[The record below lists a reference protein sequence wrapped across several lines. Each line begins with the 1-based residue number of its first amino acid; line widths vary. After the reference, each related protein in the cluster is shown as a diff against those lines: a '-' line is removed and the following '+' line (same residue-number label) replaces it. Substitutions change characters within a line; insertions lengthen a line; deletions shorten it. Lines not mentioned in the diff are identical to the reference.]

1 MRAFSIVVAVVVAV
15 VIAMTAVWHPGR
27 ALGESLAAADSSPFI
42 VEYAV
47 AGAPK
52 NIVVEAS
59 GRIWFT
65 MPASDQIGRLVVD
78 SNGTAVSRDYF
89 STGAGSKPYD
99 LALKGTSLW
108 LTLSGTGQIAR
119 FDIVAETLST
129 FTIPTANSE
138 PSGLAVAA
146 KVIYMPTVLSA
157 LLPANSEPS
166 GIAVAANGL
175 VWFVER
181 AGNRLGRFDPKTST
195 FSEFDYPRA
204 NAKLE
209 DLALDSAGN
218 VWVVATGTNQ
228 ATKFEVS
235 SARFLD
241 SVPTGSN
248 SQPVSIVI
256 DSGNLPWVTMGG
268 TSRVGRYAPG
278 TLALWRF
285 YNVAWPSGAD
295 PTVLTLSSDG
305 SRYSVWFTLKNS
317 SAVGYLT
324 TELTGRLA
332 LGPFVTLLPTTNAQ
346 PWGIA
351 TDGEGHVWIAESGT
365 NKIAVWKPPYFL
377 RSYFPVVGR

>member
-1 MRAFSIVVAVVVAV
+1 
-15 VIAMTAVWHPGR
+15 MTAVWHPGR
-27 ALGESLAAADSSPFI
+27 TQGESLAATDATPFI

-52 NIVVEAS
+52 HIVVEAP
-59 GRIWFT
+59 GRSWFT
-65 MPASDQIGRLVVD
+65 MPDSDQIGRLVVD

-99 LALKGTSLW
+99 LTLKGTSLW

-119 FDIVAETLST
+119 FDIVAETFET
-129 FTIPTANSE
+129 FAVPTANSE
-138 PSGLAVAA
+138 PA
-146 KVIYMPTVLSA
+146 
-157 LLPANSEPS
+157 
-166 GIAVAANGL
+166 GIAVAASGL

-181 AGNRLGRFDPKTST
+181 AGNRLGRFDPKTNT
-195 FSEFDYPRA
+195 FAEFEYPRA

-235 SARFLD
+235 TTRFLD
-241 SVPTGSN
+241 PVPTGSN

-268 TSRVGRYAPG
+268 TSQVGRYAPG

-295 PTVLTLSSDG
+295 PTLLTLSSDG
-305 SRYSVWFTLKNS
+305 SSYSVWFTLKNS

-332 LGPFVTLLPTTNAQ
+332 LGPFVTLLPTANAQ

-351 TDGEGHVWIAESGT
+351 TDGEGHVWIAESGA

-377 RSYFPVVGR
+377 RTYLPAIGR